1 MPAIVIYVWNK
12 GYESGLL
19 WECNRLQ
26 FLMDAGFLLILAI
39 FHQKML
45 MTFKIYVGKR
55 INSRGQVELSLRF
68 RAGNVDQRAATNIW
82 IKYQPDMDRLENEHN
97 TEENESIRQLMAYV
111 EDCYCLVRRRK
122 IDPGWLADTVERFH
136 LEQLPLIEE
145 EKREVLHIIDD
156 FMQTTGASH
165 DVYDSR
171 SEAYM
176 MVRRSVARFEA
187 LKRVKMPRFRLT
199 AARLDDS
206 CLKEIERFMLRE
218 HIHVR
223 KHPQIARGPGLS
235 GRTRA
240 KGQNTV
246 NDRMKLMR
254 AVMNWAVKTGRIPRN
269 PFDSF
274 ARGQNVYGTPI
285 YLTIEERHRIE
296 KFDLSRWPRLEVQRD
311 IFVFQCCV
319 GCRVSDLVRLTRGN
333 IVDGE
338 LNYVARK
345 TREGRPL
352 TIKVPLNSTARRILQ
367 RYSDSTRDS
376 LFPETYSRAGYNSVI
391 KQILKLVGINRKVVV
406 VNPLTREAECRRIY
420 EVASSHMARRTFIG
434 NIYKK
439 FKDQGLVSELSGH
452 APGSNAFTRY
462 REIDVE
468 MKREMVSVI
477 E

>member
-1 MPAIVIYVWNK
+1 
-12 GYESGLL
+12 
-19 WECNRLQ
+19 
-26 FLMDAGFLLILAI
+26 
-39 FHQKML
+39 

-68 RAGNVDQRAATNIW
+68 RAGKVDQRSATNIW
-82 IKYQPDMDRLENEHN
+82 VEYQPDTGISAVVNSIETNENVK
-97 TEENESIRQLMAYV
+97 RLMAYI
-111 EDCYCLVRRRK
+111 EDSYCLVRRRK
-122 IDPGWLADTVERFH
+122 IKAGWLADTVERFH

-145 EKREVLHIIDD
+145 ERREVLHIIDD
-156 FMQTTGASH
+156 FMQITGSSN

-187 LKRVKMPRFRLT
+187 LKRVRMPRFRLT

-223 KHPQIARGPGLS
+223 RHPQIARGPGLS

-246 NDRMKLMR
+246 NDRMKLLK
-254 AVMNWAVKTGRIPRN
+254 AVMNWAVKTHRIPKN
-269 PFDSF
+269 PFDTF
-274 ARGQNVYGTPI
+274 ARGQNVYGTPV

-319 GCRVSDLVRLTRGN
+319 GCRVSDLVRLTRSN

-345 TREGRPL
+345 TREGRPV
-352 TIKVPLNSTARRILQ
+352 TIKVPLNITARRILQ
-367 RYSDSTRDS
+367 RYSDSSRES
-376 LFPETYSRAGYNSVI
+376 LFPEIYSRVGYNSVI
-391 KQILKLVGINRKVVV
+391 KQILKLAGIDRKVVV

-452 APGSNAFTRY
+452 SPGSHAFTRY

-468 MKREMVSVI
+468 MKREMVSAI